1 MQFNMENPNDA
12 KALRFRP
19 ISAEAITTFHPYYEQ
34 GHSPSSALHLHQLNM
49 SVRYDGREGQLE
61 LARADRFINPQYGD
75 VFYLYRKWR
84 IKKNTVREM
93 VMPCLEN

>member
-49 SVRYDGREGQLE
+49 SVRYDGREGELE
-61 LARADRFINPQYGD
+61 LARADRSINPQYGD